1 LKAEAT
7 MSKLE
12 IIEGQIKELSREELA
27 QLREWLARFD
37 AEVWDHQ
44 FEADV
49 KAGKLDALERMRYR
63 TTLRDGQR
71 SCEPSRFSC
80 FLGLLPSSSS
90 SGAGTRR

>member
-1 LKAEAT
+1 

-37 AEVWDHQ
+37 AEVWDRQ

-49 KAGKLDALERMRYR
+49 KTGKLDALAEDA
-63 TTLRDGQR
+63 LRDHRAGR
-71 SCEPSRFSC
+71 STK
-80 FLGLLPSSSS
+80 L
-90 SGAGTRR
+90 